1 MSWIF
6 LNDRFVRREEA
17 VVSVFDHGFLYGDGV
32 YETLRAYDR
41 RIFMLQR
48 HLARLERSS
57 QAIGLQLPFADKEWP
72 TLLQEAMERNDLR
85 NAYLRITVSRG
96 EGNIGLDPALCGRP
110 TTVILALP
118 FQPHAADL
126 FQRGVDLAIVSVRRN
141 DPAALSPQIK
151 SLNFLN
157 NILAKQDAIRAQAF
171 DGLMLTTEGD
181 VAECTTSNIFFV
193 RGDRLCT
200 PAVSCGI
207 LDGITRE
214 VVLVLAQ
221 EEGVAVEEGRY
232 QPQAFFQA
240 DECFLTNTSMQV
252 MPVRTIDSRPI
263 GEGNRRPVTTR
274 LQEAF
279 RRQLPRF
286 LEQ

>member
-41 RIFMLQR
+41 KLFMLRR
-48 HLARLERSS
+48 HLARLERSAR
-57 QAIGLQLPFADKEWP
+57 AIGLTLPVTDKEWP
-72 TLLQEAMERNDLR
+72 ALLQEAMERNNVR
-85 NAYLRITVSRG
+85 EAYLRITVSRG
-96 EGNIGLDPALCGRP
+96 EGHIGLDPALCGRP
-110 TTVILALP
+110 TVVIVALP
-118 FQPHAADL
+118 FQPVPAKW
-126 FQRGVDLAIVSVRRN
+126 FQRGIDLSIVSIRRN
-141 DPAALSPQIK
+141 HPAALSPQIK

-157 NILAKQDAIRAQAF
+157 NILAKQEAIRAHAF
-171 DGLMLTTEGD
+171 DGLMLNTDGE
-181 VAECTTSNIFFV
+181 VAECTTSNIFFLQ
-193 RGDRLCT
+193 GERLCT

-214 VVLVLAQ
+214 VVLMLAR
-221 EEGVAVEEGRY
+221 EAGIAVEEGRY
-232 QPQAFFQA
+232 EPDALNQAG
-240 DECFLTNTSMQV
+240 ECFVTNTSMEI
-252 MPVRTIDSRPI
+252 MPVRSIDSHVI
-263 GEGNRRPVTTR
+263 GPGDRRPVTQR

-279 RRQLPRF
+279 RSGLPRF